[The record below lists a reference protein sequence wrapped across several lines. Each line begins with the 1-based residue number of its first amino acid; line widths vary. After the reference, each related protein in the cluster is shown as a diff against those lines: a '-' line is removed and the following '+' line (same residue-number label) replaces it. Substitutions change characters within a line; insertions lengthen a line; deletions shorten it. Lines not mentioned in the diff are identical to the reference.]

1 MDTNISLYNI
11 FYYVCEFRNITKV
24 ANFLYVS
31 QPAITSHIRNL
42 EKHLGKKLVIKA
54 QKGIELTQ
62 EGLELYNQIKEPIE
76 KLHEV
81 DHKFMS
87 STSNYDITI
96 RIIAGYSTI
105 KKILLD
111 ALSNFNVAHT
121 NVKYEISTY
130 PYKEAMEKLKDGK
143 VDLLF
148 LNFQEFEENKNIIV
162 KKLWSVQDAFFVSSK
177 VKDQYPSEIKIE
189 NINDYPLIT
198 KLGPSYSKSYLDNLL
213 NEKSQQLN
221 PRYELSNNW
230 LVEEYT
236 KMGLGIG
243 IINKDFLKT
252 ELKNKELVEIK
263 TDYKLPKRELACA
276 YHKDSPIY
284 PIIKEFVS
292 ELSKDIDEK

>member
-143 VDLLF
+143 VD
-148 LNFQEFEENKNIIV
+148 
-162 KKLWSVQDAFFVSSK
+162 
-177 VKDQYPSEIKIE
+177 
-189 NINDYPLIT
+189 
-198 KLGPSYSKSYLDNLL
+198 
-213 NEKSQQLN
+213 
-221 PRYELSNNW
+221 
-230 LVEEYT
+230 
-236 KMGLGIG
+236 
-243 IINKDFLKT
+243 
-252 ELKNKELVEIK
+252 
-263 TDYKLPKRELACA
+263 
-276 YHKDSPIY
+276 
-284 PIIKEFVS
+284 
-292 ELSKDIDEK
+292 